1 MINFRTLFSVSVLL
15 AAISCVNEEYDLEKE
30 INTDI
35 QILENI
41 SMPVGDVAKITID
54 QILSENGELSSSVW
68 KDDNSD
74 MNINLYQDRLSSSF
88 DVSNSFS
95 LTNVEFEGIYIHLN
109 TGPLAGMNTTSVPDQ
124 EISFSSLNAG
134 KPFVASQPIDFECSL
149 PSGIQDVRSVDLNAI
164 IRCHFMTGAY
174 PAENQTRITVKKGF
188 EIEFPECITIGKACN
203 TVNYSIID
211 GHRIRFDSDVVLE
224 KEKMLE
230 IQILLDEIVVP
241 AGSVTDNGTRYI
253 LSFQDSIEMTGD
265 FSFNTSDIDVI
276 PQQLSFIFSS
286 DIPVLPVLSA
296 DVKLDVDMSI
306 PDQEMEINEIP
317 DMFKGDNI
325 CADLYN
331 PSISLT
337 VTNSTPLPFTLET
350 DIIGYDASGKS
361 VTLSL
366 DETDGLSSAPNSVSQ
381 YLVSRRETQAGPGT
395 INIVKPVIG
404 DLIRSIPEK
413 MAVRNCKINIPSEY
427 VTVEVGKKYEAS
439 VEYAVTSPLSFGE
452 NLSLVITQE
461 IENLG
466 LTLEAGINSAMIE
479 LNLINSIP
487 VDFELSAIC
496 LDALGNEDESTR
508 LSIDKTIKAGSHLS
522 PSVNPL
528 KLEIRDSDG
537 RLNVDALRMT
547 LHAKAPAAEF
557 IGVPLNANQGIEIKD
572 IVLTLPE
579 GIIISGSEK

>member
-15 AAISCVNEEYDLEKE
+15 TAISCVNEEYDLEKE

-54 QILSENGELSSSVW
+54 KILSENGELSSSVW
-68 KDDNSD
+68 KDDNGD
-74 MNINLYQDRLSSSF
+74 MNINLYQDRIASSF

-134 KPFVASQPIDFECSL
+134 KPFVASQPIEFECSL

-174 PAENQTRITVKKGF
+174 PAEYQTRITVKKGF

-224 KEKMLE
+224 KENMLE
-230 IQILLDEIVVP
+230 ILILLDEIVVP
-241 AGSVTDNGTRYI
+241 AGAVTDNGARYI

-276 PQQLSFIFSS
+276 PEQLRFIFSS
-286 DIPVLPVLSA
+286 DIPVLPVISA

-381 YLVSRRETQAGPGT
+381 YLVSRRETQAAPGT

>member
-54 QILSENGELSSSVW
+54 QILSENGELSSAMW
-68 KDDNSD
+68 KDDNGD

-134 KPFVASQPIDFECSL
+134 KPFVASQPIEFECSL

-174 PAENQTRITVKKGF
+174 PAENQTRITVKKGL

-230 IQILLDEIVVP
+230 ILILLDEIVVP

-253 LSFQDSIEMTGD
+253 LSYQDSIVMTGD
-265 FSFNTSDIDVI
+265 FSFNTSDIDVV
-276 PQQLSFIFSS
+276 PEQLRFIFSS
-286 DIPVLPVLSA
+286 DIPVLPVISA

-381 YLVSRRETQAGPGT
+381 FLVSRRETQAAPGT

-404 DLIRSIPEK
+404 DLIRIIPEK
-413 MAVRNCKINIPSEY
+413 MEVRNCKINIPSEY

-452 NLSLVITQE
+452 NLSLVITQD

>member
-1 MINFRTLFSVSVLL
+1 MINFRTLISVSVLL

-54 QILSENGELSSSVW
+54 KILSENGELSSAVW
-68 KDDNSD
+68 KDDNGD

-134 KPFVASQPIDFECSL
+134 KPFVASQPIEFECSL
-149 PSGIQDVRSVDLNAI
+149 PSGILDVRSVDLNAI

-174 PAENQTRITVKKGF
+174 PAENQTRITVKKGL

-230 IQILLDEIVVP
+230 ILILLDEIVVP

-253 LSFQDSIEMTGD
+253 LSYQDSIVMTGD
-265 FSFNTSDIDVI
+265 FSFNTSDIDVV
-276 PQQLSFIFSS
+276 PEQLRFIFSS

-413 MAVRNCKINIPSEY
+413 MEVRNCKINIPSEY

-496 LDALGNEDESTR
+496 LDAFGNEDESTR

-579 GIIISGSEK
+579 GIVISGSEK

>member
-1 MINFRTLFSVSVLL
+1 MINFRTLISVSVLL

-54 QILSENGELSSSVW
+54 KILSENGELSSSVW
-68 KDDNSD
+68 KDDNGD
-74 MNINLYQDRLSSSF
+74 MNINLYQDRIASSF

-134 KPFVASQPIDFECSL
+134 KPFVASQPIEFECSL

-174 PAENQTRITVKKGF
+174 PAENQTRITVKKGL

-230 IQILLDEIVVP
+230 ILILLDEIVVP

-253 LSFQDSIEMTGD
+253 LSYQDSIVMTGD
-265 FSFNTSDIDVI
+265 FSFNTSDIDVV
-276 PQQLSFIFSS
+276 PEQLRFIFSS
-286 DIPVLPVLSA
+286 DIPVLPVISA

-381 YLVSRRETQAGPGT
+381 FLVSRRETQAAPGT

-404 DLIRSIPEK
+404 DLIRIIPEK
-413 MAVRNCKINIPSEY
+413 MEVRNCKINIPSEY

-452 NLSLVITQE
+452 NLSLVITQD

>member
-1 MINFRTLFSVSVLL
+1 MIKFRTLFSMSVLL

-54 QILSENGELSSSVW
+54 KILSVNGELSSAVW
-68 KDDNSD
+68 KDDNGD

-134 KPFVASQPIDFECSL
+134 KPFVASQPIEFECSL

-174 PAENQTRITVKKGF
+174 PAENQTRITVKKGL
-188 EIEFPECITIGKACN
+188 EIEFPECITIGKTCN

-230 IQILLDEIVVP
+230 ILILLDEIVVP

-253 LSFQDSIEMTGD
+253 LSYQDSIVMTGD
-265 FSFNTSDIDVI
+265 FSFNTSDIDVV
-276 PQQLSFIFSS
+276 PEQLRFIFSS

-306 PDQEMEINEIP
+306 PDQDMEINEIP

-413 MAVRNCKINIPSEY
+413 MEVRNCKINIPSEY

-452 NLSLVITQE
+452 NLSLVITQD

>member
-54 QILSENGELSSSVW
+54 KILSENGELSSSVW
-68 KDDNSD
+68 KDDNGD
-74 MNINLYQDRLSSSF
+74 MNINLYQDRIASSF

-109 TGPLAGMNTTSVPDQ
+109 TGPLAGMNTTSFPDQ

-134 KPFVASQPIDFECSL
+134 KPFVASQPIEFECSL

-230 IQILLDEIVVP
+230 ILILLDEIVVP

-276 PQQLSFIFSS
+276 PEQLRFIFSS
-286 DIPVLPVLSA
+286 DIPVLPVISA

-395 INIVKPVIG
+395 LNIVKPVIG

-413 MAVRNCKINIPSEY
+413 MEVRNCKINIPSEY
-427 VTVEVGKKYEAS
+427 VTVEPGKKYEAS

-452 NLSLVITQE
+452 NLSIVITQE

-537 RLNVDALRMT
+537 RLNVDVLRMT

>member
-54 QILSENGELSSSVW
+54 KILSENGELSSSVW
-68 KDDNSD
+68 KDDNGD

-134 KPFVASQPIDFECSL
+134 KPFVASQPIEFECSL

-174 PAENQTRITVKKGF
+174 PAENQTRITVKKGL

-230 IQILLDEIVVP
+230 ILILLDEIVVP

-253 LSFQDSIEMTGD
+253 LSYQDSIVMTGD
-265 FSFNTSDIDVI
+265 FSFNTSDIDVV
-276 PQQLSFIFSS
+276 PEQLRFIFSS

-413 MAVRNCKINIPSEY
+413 MEVRNCKINIPSEY

-452 NLSLVITQE
+452 NLSLVITQD

-547 LHAKAPAAEF
+547 LHAKAPAMEF